1 LTRLPDEVRSKGKPA
16 RTPRVLQEISETDMG
31 ASIRHVMQI
40 AILLAALAPAL
51 LLAPLLALAPSGALG
66 QGTPPEGAGTPRI
79 GPISGLPLPR
89 YVALR
94 APEVNLRTGPGLRYP
109 IEWVY
114 AQTGLPVEV
123 IDEFETWRRIRD
135 WEGSIG
141 WVHQNMLT
149 GDRQVLVIGKQ
160 RLLRRTP
167 EEGAAGQALLEAGV
181 TGKLNR
187 CSSGWCEIEVG
198 GRAGWLRDDEIY
210 GVAPGEEV
218 R

>member
-1 LTRLPDEVRSKGKPA
+1 MA
-16 RTPRVLQEISETDMG
+16 
-31 ASIRHVMQI
+31 ASIRHVIQVVFLH
-40 AILLAALAPAL
+40 AALAAALVAALAPA
-51 LLAPLLALAPSGALG
+51 AAFG
-66 QGTPPEGAGTPRI
+66 QDTPQETAGPPRI
-79 GPISGLPLPR
+79 GPVSDLPLPR

-114 AQTGLPVEV
+114 AQSGLPVEV

-160 RLLRRTP
+160 RLLRR
-167 EEGAAGQALLEAGV
+167 EAEQGSVGLALLEAGV
-181 TGKLNR
+181 VGRLKR
-187 CSSGWCEIEVG
+187 CAGGWCEIEVKG
-198 GRAGWLRDDEIY
+198 FTGWLSDDEIY
-210 GVAPGEEV
+210 GVAPGEDV